1 MASYPSDER
10 GLPIVRQHR
19 LSDSGAGGNAP
30 RRGFGGSALNHGCS
44 NRVCRGCY
52 GEIAEIVACTKGLY
66 SQQTKGRGGSH
77 LLNMIWRIT
86 GEMIEDL
93 LLRKRSCIFYNF
105 FHVSIKVQKITFY
118 DRVRTFYKPQFVLLP
133 DFTQKFHL
141 RNVLVMPDAHYH
153 QTVPAYICHEAI
165 AAMAGTDR
173 FVAEAALKD
182 SVREIGKY
190 LNRNPDETLTID
202 IGVANLEFRGREYR
216 IKWCGEFLEA
226 LQAYVGPEAVVSPY
240 DPPSLTKGGP
250 FAPCR
255 FDRGC
260 ETVPMLQ
267 QEVEACVDAES
278 RISVAEM
285 YDGKG
290 GSGYRKTYW

>member
-1 MASYPSDER
+1 M
-10 GLPIVRQHR
+10 
-19 LSDSGAGGNAP
+19 
-30 RRGFGGSALNHGCS
+30 LN
-44 NRVCRGCY
+44 
-52 GEIAEIVACTKGLY
+52 L
-66 SQQTKGRGGSH
+66 
-77 LLNMIWRIT
+77 IWRSM
-86 GEMIEDL
+86 GELVEDIL
-93 LLRKRSCIFYNF
+93 IRKRSCIFANF
-105 FHVSIKVQKITFY
+105 FHASIKVQKVTYY

-133 DFTQKFHL
+133 DFTQKFHV

-153 QTVPAYICHEAI
+153 ATVPQYVCLATVGSL
-165 AAMAGTDR
+165 AGTDR
-173 FVAEAALKD
+173 FVVEAGLKD

-190 LNRNPDETLTID
+190 LNRNPDETITID

-216 IKWCGEFLEA
+216 IKWSSEFLEA

-260 ETVPMLQ
+260 QDQPTLQ
-267 QEVEACVDAES
+267 REVEACVDAES